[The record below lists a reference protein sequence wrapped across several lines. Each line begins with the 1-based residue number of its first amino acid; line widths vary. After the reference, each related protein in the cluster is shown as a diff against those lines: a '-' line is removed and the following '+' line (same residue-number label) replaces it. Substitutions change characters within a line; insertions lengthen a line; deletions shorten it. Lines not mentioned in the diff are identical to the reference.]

1 MKYTCI
7 EEKKKSV
14 SLMPISLAQKI
25 AVQRSFD
32 FGKPQNGSKSKYVY
46 WTVRLLGHSY
56 YPQDY
61 WGRWGWGRQGV
72 VPWNIFFLPGTYIY
86 ELSAL
91 EHTPSSFEKG
101 NHRSFPKGIF
111 LDPRKFLMLECC
123 QEQPV
128 AVVLYEWIFFKRFLF
143 NRCLILISM
152 VYIYSDK

>member
-7 EEKKKSV
+7 EKRVSASCRFLLHRKSV
-14 SLMPISLAQKI
+14 TFVWFRKTTKWIKI
-25 AVQRSFD
+25 QIRDWS
-32 FGKPQNGSKSKYVY
+32 
-46 WTVRLLGHSY
+46 VRLLGHSC
-56 YPQDY
+56 PHARIHRSI
-61 WGRWGWGRQGV
+61 GGSGGGGQGV
-72 VPWNIFFLPGTYIY
+72 VPWNIFFLPGMYIY

-91 EHTPSSFEKG
+91 EHTPSSLEKG